1 MDLRELHVEYAN
13 LLSNGA
19 CEVHRR
25 ASRLECETGP
35 TVFDWALAALA
46 GCGGAV
52 ALRFVVDAHGSW
64 NELFPAMVLLL
75 GCLFGASRVHRRM
88 SASGRVTL
96 DRDTRELVRTVSGR
110 ERRWAFSEIRRIA
123 LREDGFDASRP
134 DLFPTSP
141 SWLEVELADGTLLH
155 IAKGSAD
162 ELEPIVRT
170 LDQWQVRAA
179 S

>member
-1 MDLRELHVEYAN
+1 MEHAN

-46 GCGGAV
+46 GCGGAIG
-52 ALRFVVDAHGSW
+52 LRFVIDANGVMSD
-64 NELFPAMVLLL
+64 LVPALLL
-75 GCLFGASRVHRRM
+75 LGGCLFGAWRVHRRM

-96 DRDTRELVRTVSGR
+96 DRDTRELVRGVGGR
-110 ERRWAFSEIRRIA
+110 ERRWSFSEVRRIA

-134 DLFPTSP
+134 DLFPGNP

-155 IAKGSAD
+155 IAKGSED
-162 ELEPIVRT
+162 ELRPIVLT

>member
-1 MDLRELHVEYAN
+1 MEYAN

-46 GCGGAV
+46 GCGGAI
-52 ALRFVVDAHGSW
+52 ALRFVVDADDFT
-64 NELFPAMVLLL
+64 NELLPALLL
-75 GCLFGASRVHRRM
+75 LAGCLFGAWRVHRRM

-96 DRDTRELVRTVSGR
+96 DRDTRELVRGTHGR
-110 ERRWAFSEIRRIA
+110 ERRWSFSEVRRIE
-123 LREDGFDASRP
+123 LREDGFDAGRP
-134 DLFPTSP
+134 DLFPGNP
-141 SWLEVELADGTLLH
+141 SWLEVELSDGTLLH
-155 IAKGSAD
+155 IAKGSED
-162 ELEPIVRT
+162 ELRPIIRT
-170 LDQWQVRAA
+170 LEQWQVRAV